1 MAVSRSSSS
10 SLELTISMP
19 GFVSSPSFPSSG
31 KLQLHPDLFISFLKD
46 LDINQAPS
54 GAEEEE
60 WISAGREDEEES
72 TNGAPPRKKLRLSK
86 EQSRLL
92 EESFRQHHTLNPVTN
107 PPPSPSLFIRQKEA
121 LTLQLKLRPRQVEVW
136 FQNRRARSKLKQTEM
151 ECEYLKRW
159 FGSLTEQNRRL
170 QREVEEL
177 RALKVDPPTVIS
189 PHGCEPLPASTL
201 TMCPRCERVT
211 TTGADKGFTKTAP
224 PSVATPTTAA
234 TLVL

>member
-19 GFVSSPSFPSSG
+19 GFVSSPSFPSSV
-31 KLQLHPDLFISFLKD
+31 KD

-92 EESFRQHHTLNPVTN
+92 EESFRQHHTLNP
-107 PPPSPSLFIRQKEA
+107 RQKEA

-211 TTGADKGFTKTAP
+211 TTGTDKGFTKTTP